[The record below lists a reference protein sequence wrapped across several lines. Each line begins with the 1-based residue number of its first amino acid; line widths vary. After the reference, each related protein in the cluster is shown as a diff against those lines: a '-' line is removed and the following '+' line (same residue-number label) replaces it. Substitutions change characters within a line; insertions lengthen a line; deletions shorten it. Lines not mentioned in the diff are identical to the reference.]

1 LKHFNIL
8 LLNAIFILLIL
19 EKRYYNASSIINR
32 IDMKRFAV
40 AFTGP
45 SGSGKTTLIE
55 KVAKVL
61 IETKEVAIIK
71 NDPKDKAIFDI
82 EGKDSYKFS
91 KTGAEVVV
99 TSSTRTTY
107 LSKRHKE
114 IDEIIEMFQYF
125 DILLVEGLKTLPL
138 PRIAI
143 FRNRID
149 ESYLDCSEAIAID
162 SSINVEEYT
171 IPKNIDILN
180 LNSTSEIINWIEKN
194 AKEV

>member
-1 LKHFNIL
+1 MN
-8 LLNAIFILLIL
+8 
-19 EKRYYNASSIINR
+19 
-32 IDMKRFAV
+32 RFAV

-45 SGSGKTTLIE
+45 SGSGKTTLVE

-82 EGKDSYKFS
+82 QGKDSYKFS
-91 KTGAEVVV
+91 QTGAEVVV
-99 TSSTRTTY
+99 TSPTRTTY
-107 LSKRHKE
+107 FSKRQKE
-114 IDEIIEMFQYF
+114 LDEIIELFGYF

-143 FRNRID
+143 FRNNID

-162 SSINVEEYT
+162 DSINIDDYI